1 MGLDPLTRLG
11 RHPVRVARDPS
22 PGPELACQWPGPSK
36 RGLMGCA
43 FFGSTM
49 QHDGG
54 GGGGGDDDA
63 AGARGDDADSDLGR
77 GVYAAR

>member
-1 MGLDPLTRLG
+1 
-11 RHPVRVARDPS
+11 
-22 PGPELACQWPGPSK
+22 
-36 RGLMGCA
+36 MGCA

-49 QHDGG
+49 QHDGGG